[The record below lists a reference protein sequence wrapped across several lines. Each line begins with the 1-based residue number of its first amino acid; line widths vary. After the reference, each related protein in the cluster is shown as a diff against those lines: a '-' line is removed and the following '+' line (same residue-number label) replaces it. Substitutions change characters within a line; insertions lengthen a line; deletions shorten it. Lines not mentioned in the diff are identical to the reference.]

1 MNNNLTAISENPKDL
16 LSRLLREGAQ
26 RLLAE
31 AINVEVTEYL
41 RVANKEKVVV
51 TRNGKAPKRQVQ
63 TGLGPIEVQR
73 PKLRTKPGECSSNF
87 SSKVLPSYLRKTKSV
102 EELIPWLYLKGISA
116 NDMAS

>member
-1 MNNNLTAISENPKDL
+1 MDNNVTAISENPKDI

-31 AINVEVTEYL
+31 AINVEVTEHL
-41 RVANKEKVVV
+41 RNVNKDKVVV

-73 PKLRTKPGECSSNF
+73 PKLRTRHGSA
-87 SSKVLPSYLRKTKSV
+87 VRTTKR
-102 EELIPWLYLKGISA
+102 II
-116 NDMAS
+116 